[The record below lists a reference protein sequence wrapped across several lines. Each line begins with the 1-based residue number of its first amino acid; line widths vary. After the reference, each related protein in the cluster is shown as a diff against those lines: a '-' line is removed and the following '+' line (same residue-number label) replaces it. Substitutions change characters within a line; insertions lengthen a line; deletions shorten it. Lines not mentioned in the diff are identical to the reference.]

1 MTSVRYEYE
10 AEVRDGTGWVPLPVT
25 NIAPSAAL
33 DRVPYA
39 AATITAGPVDPA
51 TWDLLDPRT
60 IDPREGGNVRW
71 RLRQLDQAG
80 AVIGNLPRIGG
91 STDQWATMYVRTAT
105 RDLDVTTLTLGGG
118 ETMVDDR
125 LVIEDSGR
133 LTSAYEISTVLAQS
147 STLGDYVDALLTL
160 TFGPTHVTPVDDAA
174 AAVLARP
181 AGAGT
186 RLSRP
191 DWIEIPFPAP
201 AGASFMQLIE
211 TELSSLG
218 MRLFDAWGLGWY
230 VASRDKVAPS
240 QPAEL
245 RWASHD
251 DELPP
256 GVEPII
262 LSFND
267 TVSRDG
273 DWADTVVV
281 VGESPGF
288 DSTRTWRHFAE
299 GSARSRGRV
308 IQTTAGEP
316 SGNLADSVVS
326 RTFRRGRDIVV
337 TTQIRIEA
345 APGAPIELH
354 LRSAVL
360 TAEVVSI
367 EWQTE
372 RGEMTVHARSAQQV
386 TANATDRQNATRV
399 SAEKAMS
406 EAERLAAQAYEKS
419 VQDTTAQIAE
429 NNRQELGKLRRA
441 YIGSCR

>member
-1 MTSVRYEYE
+1 MNSVHYEYE
-10 AEVRDGTGWVPLPVT
+10 AEVRDGNQWIALPATDIV
-25 NIAPSAAL
+25 PSADL
-33 DRVPYA
+33 DRVPFA
-39 AATITAGPVDPA
+39 AATITAGGLSEQQWA
-51 TWDLLDPRT
+51 LLDPRLV
-60 IDPREGGNVRW
+60 DPHEGGQVRW
-71 RLRQLDQAG
+71 RVRQLDPAG
-80 AVIGNLPRIGG
+80 AVIGYLPRVGEA
-91 STDQWATMYVRTAT
+91 TNQWATMYVRSVT
-105 RDLDVTTLTLGGG
+105 RDLDVATIMLGGG

-125 LVIEDSGR
+125 LVIEDTGR
-133 LTSAYEISTVLAQS
+133 LTSRYEISNVLAQPR
-147 STLGDYVDALLTL
+147 TLGGYVDALLGL
-160 TFGPTHVTPVDDAA
+160 TFGAGHANPADDAA
-174 AAVLARP
+174 AAVLSRS
-181 AGAGT
+181 AGPGT
-186 RLSRP
+186 RLSNP
-191 DWIEIPFPAP
+191 EHVEIPIPAP

-218 MRLFDAWGLGWY
+218 MRLFDAWGLGWF

-240 QPAEL
+240 DPVNL

-251 DELPP
+251 DDLPA

-281 VGESPGF
+281 VGESPAF

-308 IQTTAGEP
+308 IQITAGEP

-337 TTQIRIEA
+337 NTQIRMEA
-345 APGAPIELH
+345 TPGAPIELH
-354 LRSAVL
+354 LKSGVL
-360 TAEVVSI
+360 AAEVVSV
-367 EWQTE
+367 EWQTG
-372 RGEMTVHARSAQQV
+372 RGEMTVHARSAQQISV
-386 TANATDRQNATRV
+386 DITDRQNATRV

-406 EAERLAAQAYEKS
+406 EAEKLAAQAYEKS

-429 NNRQELGKLRRA
+429 NNRQKLWEFRR
-441 YIGSCR
+441 GWDGGF